1 LLQEDKELRTNA
13 LIMGILLIIG
23 GVVDYAVTPQIINKV
38 NTLTSSLERG
48 FLPSMDNSGVSSAHV
63 LGLTEI
69 SSKVTQL
76 SSVFRMVEKVSEYSS
91 WATVI
96 AGMGT
101 VVYGVFAKGSR
112 IQKNKASQ
120 YNSVAFEILKI
131 RLAKGDITRE
141 DFNKLK
147 NDLARS

>member
-1 LLQEDKELRTNA
+1 MEDKELRTNA

-38 NTLTSSLERG
+38 NTLTSSLETG
-48 FLPSMDNSGVSSAHV
+48 FLPSMDNSGANSAHA

-76 SSVFRMVEKVSEYSS
+76 SSVFGMVEKVSEYSS
-91 WATVI
+91 WATVV

-101 VVYGVFAKGSR
+101 VVFGVFAKSNR
-112 IQKNKASQ
+112 FQKKEASQ
-120 YNSVAFEILKI
+120 YNSKAFEILKI
-131 RLAKGDITRE
+131 RLAKGDITAK

-147 NDLARS
+147 NDIAGS